1 MKTILRTQIEINLT
15 NLKYDLED
23 SNQLV
28 SKFDHIQKYVPSTG
42 ELEIV
47 FQDTYDET
55 PLSLDETE
63 LDLILTN
70 HDSTHDS
77 LSLEDM
83 YSKREID
90 GVNYYRT
97 VQVQLAKNYFDG
109 NTDFATTR
117 TIETKLEKV
126 VALLV
131 RGNWLSAKD
140 EIENNVVTD
149 DADLTIELR
158 DSILSGINEYITNN
172 Y

>member
-1 MKTILRTQIEINLT
+1 MKTIKITNIGLNVV
-15 NLKYDLED
+15 NLKNDLLK
-23 SNQLV
+23 SVQL
-28 SKFDHIQKYVPSTG
+28 STKFNYIQKYIPSKG
-42 ELEIV
+42 ELEII
-47 FQDTYDET
+47 FEDTYDET
-55 PLSLDETE
+55 PLSLDEKE
-63 LDLILTN
+63 LHLILTN
-70 HDSTHDS
+70 HDPTHAS

-109 NTDFATTR
+109 NTDFTTTR

-149 DADLTIELR
+149 GAYLTVDLR
-158 DSILSGINEYITNN
+158 DSILSGIDDYITNN